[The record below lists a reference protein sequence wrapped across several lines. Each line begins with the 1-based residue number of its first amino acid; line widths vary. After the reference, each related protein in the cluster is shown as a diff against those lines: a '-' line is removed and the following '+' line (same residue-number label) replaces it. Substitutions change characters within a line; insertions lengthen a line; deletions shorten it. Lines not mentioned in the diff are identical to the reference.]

1 MAGFLAALGFLTIL
15 PVPTKGKPDLRL
27 LGRSLAYFPMVGLTL
42 GLILA
47 GLDRLLV
54 WLLPRAAADAL
65 LIVMS
70 VVLTGALHLDGLIDT
85 CDALFGP
92 GDPES
97 RLKRLKD
104 PRAGAFGVAGACCL
118 LLVKYGALLSLNPSI
133 KPYSLLVAPTL
144 GRWGMAY
151 AISLYPYKEGP
162 GTGRVFQEGVSRFAF
177 IVASLTTLGVSV
189 AALREIGF
197 IAMLAGWLGT
207 VAMARFA
214 LKRIPGLSGDVYGA
228 MNEVVEALALLVA
241 ASSG

>member
-1 MAGFLAALGFLTIL
+1 MEFLAALGFLTIL

-47 GLDRLLV
+47 GLDRLLL

-70 VVLTGALHLDGLIDT
+70 VVLSGALHVDGLIDT

-104 PRAGAFGVAGACCL
+104 PRAGAFGVVGAFCL

-162 GTGRVFQEGVSRFAF
+162 GTGRVFQEGVSLRAF
-177 IVASLTTLGVSV
+177 LVATATALVTSAASLRATGLMV
-189 AALREIGF
+189 
-197 IAMLAGWLGT
+197 MLASWLVT
-207 VAMARFA
+207 VAMAHFA

-228 MNEVVEALALLVA
+228 MNEVVEALVLLVA
-241 ASSG
+241 ASRG